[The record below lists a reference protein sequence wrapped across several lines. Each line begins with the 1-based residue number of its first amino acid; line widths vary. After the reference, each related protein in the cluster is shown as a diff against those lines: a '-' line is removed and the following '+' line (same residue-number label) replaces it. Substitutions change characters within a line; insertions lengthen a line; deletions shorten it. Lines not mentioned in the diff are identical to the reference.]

1 MTLLELAKLL
11 GKHLKLLVALPVICT
26 LLTAAFAYGMLSD
39 EYTASVS
46 MYVLSTASTETV
58 SSTDLSASQ
67 MITNDVASLIESNRV
82 LGDAAESVGL
92 DSLDGYEVSV
102 SSSTSTRVITVSVTG
117 SSARAVA
124 IIANAIATTTD
135 EVAQEIMGVE
145 AVNII
150 DQATQPDDPSG
161 PNRLLYVAVGFL
173 AGLFLAVAI
182 IVIVDM
188 LNTRVRS
195 SEEAEELLGVPVIGR
210 IPAFKD

>member
-11 GKHLKLLVALPVICT
+11 GKHLKLLIALPVICT
-26 LLTAAFAYGMLSD
+26 LATAALAWGVLSD

-46 MYVLSTASTETV
+46 MYVLSTSSSDTV
-58 SSTDLSASQ
+58 SSSDLSASQ
-67 MITNDVASLIESNRV
+67 MITNDVASLVESNRV
-82 LGDAAESVGL
+82 LTDAAESVGL
-92 DSLDGYEVSV
+92 ESLDNYEITVT
-102 SSSTSTRVITVSVTG
+102 SSTSTRVITVSVTG

-124 IIANAIATTTD
+124 IIANAIASATD

-150 DQATQPDDPSG
+150 DQATQPDSPSG
-161 PNRLLYVAVGFL
+161 PNRVLYVAVGFL
-173 AGLFLAVAI
+173 AGLFLAIAI

-195 SEEAEELLGVPVIGR
+195 AEEAEEMLGLPVIGR
-210 IPAFKD
+210 IPSFRD